1 MKSNIPLVR
10 GAGLVKSAGQIPA
23 NDSRRTRGGVQDGT
37 TTLVESEGSVGH
49 SWTETPLTL
58 NLVGYEILEKRSKFT
73 VYKILVKGHQ
83 SDSWLIFRRYSDFYR
98 LRNELKRLFPSF
110 GVTLPPK
117 RFIRDN
123 YEKRFLDGR
132 RLGLQTFLQNLTL
145 NKDIVSRCVS
155 RRQERPPAVYEFDPH
170 FLPSEAVKN
179 FLCVVGRLSPFDS
192 LEDSRAVCET
202 LEKNNH
208 HLRMELLENQRE
220 IDTLKRILE
229 EKENYISFLV
239 KKFSLH
245 VLSYAMLSNFKVHV
259 SLIKRLISIIWKFE
273 VNMKHTW

>member
-1 MKSNIPLVR
+1 MTTSYVPVPFPTWSCRIGTRMKSDIPLVR

-23 NDSRRTRGGVQDGT
+23 NDSRRTRGGVQDST
-37 TTLVESEGSVGH
+37 TTLVESEGSIGH

-73 VYKILVKGHQ
+73 ILVKGHQ

-145 NKDIVSRCVS
+145 NKDIVS
-155 RRQERPPAVYEFDPH
+155 
-170 FLPSEAVKN
+170 SEAVKN
-179 FLCVVGRLSPFDS
+179 FLCGVGRLSPFDS

-239 KKFSLH
+239 KKFRQSCPDTT
-245 VLSYAMLSNFKVHV
+245 
-259 SLIKRLISIIWKFE
+259 RKF
-273 VNMKHTW
+273 HTCERT